1 MNLHPIYLSHTKV
14 YIFDEKKHDSR
25 HINSEH
31 QHPLRG
37 LTMIYPSRAQTITYP
52 LISPLERV
60 LSKRWNGDFPRSGK
74 PSFHRTKRGCPVQEG
89 NYFSTTERTQPRAT
103 QKTLAVAKEGA
114 MKYTPTLLTTWL
126 DKIRY
131 LCGSNC
137 RT

>member
-1 MNLHPIYLSHTKV
+1 
-14 YIFDEKKHDSR
+14 
-25 HINSEH
+25 
-31 QHPLRG
+31 
-37 LTMIYPSRAQTITYP
+37 MIYSSRAQTITYP
-52 LISPLERV
+52 LIPPLERV
-60 LSKRWNGDFPRSGK
+60 LSKRWNDDFPQSGN

-89 NYFSTTERTQPRAT
+89 NYFSTTERTQPRAK

-114 MKYTPTLLTTWL
+114 MKYTPALLTTWL